1 MTLILD
7 AGAFIALERGDR
19 ALLRRFN
26 AELKIGSTPRT
37 NGGVVAQVWRGGR
50 DRQVRLVQAL
60 RSISIESID
69 DDLGRQAGLLLGA
82 TKQSDP
88 IDATVVAMARS
99 GDLIAT
105 SDVRDIE
112 RLISASG
119 RDIAT
124 LPV

>member
-1 MTLILD
+1 VTLILD

-19 ALLRRFN
+19 ALLRRLN
-26 AELKIGSTPRT
+26 ADLRIGDTPRT
-37 NGGVVAQVWRGGR
+37 NGGVVAQIWRGGR
-50 DRQVRLVQAL
+50 DRQVRLVRAL
-60 RSISIESID
+60 RAVSIESID
-69 DDLGRQAGLLLGA
+69 GDLGRRAGLLLGA

>member
-1 MTLILD
+1 VTLILD
-7 AGAFIALERGDR
+7 TGALVALERNDAGMWR
-19 ALLRRFN
+19 ALRL
-26 AELKIGSTPRT
+26 ELSSDEPPRT
-37 NGGVVAQVWRGGR
+37 HGGVIAQVWRGGGG
-50 DRQVRLVQAL
+50 RQSRLAL
-60 RSISIESID
+60 ALDSVYVVGLD
-69 DDLGRQAGLLLGA
+69 DLLGRQAGILLRA
-82 TKQSDP
+82 TRKTDV
-88 IDATVVAMARS
+88 INAAVVAMARS

>member
-1 MTLILD
+1 VTLILD

-19 ALLRRFN
+19 ALLRRLN
-26 AELKIGSTPRT
+26 ADLRIGDTPRT
-37 NGGVVAQVWRGGR
+37 NGGVVAQIWRGGR
-50 DRQVRLVQAL
+50 DRQVRLVRAL
-60 RSISIESID
+60 RAVSIESID

-82 TKQSDP
+82 TKRSDP